1 MKVYK
6 FGGAS
11 IKDAENIQNVGRILK
26 QEGTDN
32 CLLVISAMGK
42 MTNAFENIVD
52 SYCYRKET
60 LDTSLEF
67 VVEFHKKLIDDLFEK
82 GDPIHEKVANL
93 FRELNDF
100 LAMNTSKEY
109 DFLYDQIVCYGELIS
124 TTIVSDYFNKVGIDS
139 VWNDV
144 RTLIKTNNEFRDA
157 TVNWESTHFCINKS
171 IDRSKLNIVQ
181 GFLGGDAEG
190 NTTTLGREGSDYTSG
205 IFAYCLDADQ
215 VTIWKDVQGV
225 LNADPRVFTETQLLE
240 QVSYEETIEMAFY
253 GASVIHP
260 KTIQPLQSKEI
271 PLFVRSFVDLNSPGT
286 KVSRG
291 VAIKPL
297 MPCFI
302 VKKNQIL
309 ISIST
314 LDFSFM
320 VEDNISHIFKLL
332 HQYHLRVNL
341 IQNSAIS
348 FSVCVDNKF
357 NHFDEFY
364 EKIQSSYKVT
374 ITKNVDLY
382 TVRHFTDEATK
393 SVNALGTSLLTQIN
407 KETAQ
412 IIIQKNKS

>member
-11 IKDAENIQNVGRILK
+11 IKDAENIQNVARILQ
-26 QEGTDN
+26 QEGTEN

-42 MTNAFENIVD
+42 MTNAFENIVGA
-52 SYCYRKET
+52 YCYQKEN
-60 LDTSLEF
+60 LKASLEF
-67 VVEFHKKLIDDLFEK
+67 VVDFHANIISGLFEK
-82 GDPIHEKVANL
+82 EDEVHTEIDGL
-93 FRELNDF
+93 FGKLNDF
-100 LAMNTSKEY
+100 LAQNTSKEY
-109 DFLYDQIVCYGELIS
+109 DFLYDQIVSFGEFVS
-124 TTIVSDYFNKVGIDS
+124 TTIVSRYFTKVGIDTI
-139 VWNDV
+139 WNDV
-144 RTLIKTNNEFRDA
+144 RALIKTNNDYRDA
-157 TVNWESTHFCINKS
+157 AVDWESTHRNINQA
-171 IDRSKLNIVQ
+171 IDRTKLNIVQ
-181 GFLGGDAEG
+181 GFLGGDADG
-190 NTTTLGREGSDYTSG
+190 NTTTLGREGSDYTAG

-215 VTIWKDVQGV
+215 VTIWKDVEGV

-240 QVSYEETIEMAFY
+240 QISYEETIEMAFY

-271 PLFVRSFVDLNSPGT
+271 PLYVRSFVDLNSQGT

-297 MPCFI
+297 TPCFI

-332 HQYHLRVNL
+332 HEYHLRVNL

-357 NHFDEFY
+357 NRFDEFY
-364 EKIQSSYKVT
+364 EKIRSSFKVT
-374 ITKNVDLY
+374 IAKNVDLY
-382 TVRHFTDEATK
+382 TVRHFTDEALE
-393 SVNALGTSLLTQIN
+393 SVSALGTSLLTQIN

-412 IIIQKNKS
+412 IIIEKNKS